1 MRWHYVITDK
11 MRRAGLTGN
20 ALLVFAVLDGY
31 SQNRQGCYFG
41 SLEYLAD
48 VVGCSRR
55 TLIYTLQKLE
65 EDGFIKSTERTGKAT
80 IYTTCDLDEGGCKNC
95 TEGVQKLHTGGAKI
109 APDNNNY
116 NACIN
121 TSDSSKSARVREE
134 KFVAPSVEEVAEYA
148 TANGYTLVDA
158 AAFWGHYQSI
168 GWKVG
173 KAPMKDWRAAVV
185 GWNARE
191 AKREAETPA
200 GTRPNV
206 SRARENAIP
215 AGASQ
220 RHHNMMAMLHKIQ
233 DERAA
238 KEGGCDEQ

>member
-31 SQNRQGCYFG
+31 SQNRQGCFFG

-48 VVGCSRR
+48 VVGCTTRCLR
-55 TLIYTLQKLE
+55 ATLRKLE
-65 EDGFIKSTERTGKAT
+65 EDGFIKSTERPGKST
-80 IYTTCDLDEGGCKNC
+80 LYTTCELMQEGGNFFHK
-95 TEGVQKLHTGGAKI
+95 GGKFFPGREENFSA
-109 APDNNNY
+109 DNNNY

-121 TSDSSKSARVREE
+121 TSDSSKGARARVE

-148 TANGYTLVDA
+148 AANGYTLVDA
-158 AAFWGHYQSI
+158 AAFWGHYQSV

-185 GWNARE
+185 AWNARE

-200 GTRPNV
+200 GTRPNF
-206 SRARENAIP
+206 SRARETAIP

-233 DERAA
+233 AESAA